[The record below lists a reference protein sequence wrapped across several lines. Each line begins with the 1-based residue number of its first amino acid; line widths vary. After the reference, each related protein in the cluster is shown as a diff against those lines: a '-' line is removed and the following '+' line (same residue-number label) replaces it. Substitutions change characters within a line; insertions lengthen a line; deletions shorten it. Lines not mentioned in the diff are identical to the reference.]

1 MWPFARRGRYR
12 HLERLLLRH
21 IAGSQLHCVSILAL
35 SQPPTRA
42 ACRGDLEN
50 AKVLLA
56 ALTPQRAF
64 SAFGFHVLNISSKSS
79 EYKTSD
85 ALEAVVGDCLQSVLK
100 IGQYLRAPSTNE
112 FDDKLS
118 RIEVEGGEILCSQGV
133 IEHLIKAAGL
143 DTARSA
149 LARYSDANIV
159 LSSEI
164 DWPYPERLFPGS

>member
-1 MWPFARRGRYR
+1 MHSRLWFVGRR
-12 HLERLLLRH
+12 
-21 IAGSQLHCVSILAL
+21 LA
-35 SQPPTRA
+35 SASA
-42 ACRGDLEN
+42 ACS
-50 AKVLLA
+50 VLQ
-56 ALTPQRAF
+56 LTVGLQ
-64 SAFGFHVLNISSKSS
+64 
-79 EYKTSD
+79 
-85 ALEAVVGDCLQSVLK
+85 VGDCLQSVLK

>member
-1 MWPFARRGRYR
+1 MHSRLWFVGRR
-12 HLERLLLRH
+12 
-21 IAGSQLHCVSILAL
+21 LA
-35 SQPPTRA
+35 SASA
-42 ACRGDLEN
+42 ACS
-50 AKVLLA
+50 VLQ
-56 ALTPQRAF
+56 LTVGLQ
-64 SAFGFHVLNISSKSS
+64 
-79 EYKTSD
+79 
-85 ALEAVVGDCLQSVLK
+85 VGDCLQSVLK

-159 LSSEI
+159 LSSGECSLAHGI
-164 DWPYPERLFPGS
+164 ASLVRSLLVLASPQLLQRLTGHTPSASFPARNSAIMPPPGPPHALVLSAVPGETAQVCIIKVEH